1 MPYFLCLAFCL
12 LLGACQN
19 TPSSNSTTTTT
30 ILTAQALDVSLNMTQ
45 PRFQLG
51 LPVTLRFVL
60 HNNQADSI
68 RFCYL
73 NSPAHEMVWSDFFVV
88 TNANGQAMPYIGQR
102 PLYQGP
108 ASAEHSMTLAP
119 NEMKIYTLDLLPLY
133 QMNEKGQYSVHFV
146 GDSIN
151 LLPNSTPARFVLE

>member
-1 MPYFLCLAFCL
+1 MPSQSA
-12 LLGACQN
+12 A
-19 TPSSNSTTTTT
+19 TPAG
-30 ILTAQALDVSLNMTQ
+30 LTAQALDVSLNMTQ

-60 HNNQADSI
+60 HNSQADSI

-73 NSPAHEMVWSDFFVV
+73 NSPAHEMVWSNFFVV
-88 TNANGQAMPYIGQR
+88 TNAQGQPMPYIGQHA
-102 PLYQGP
+102 LYQGP
-108 ASAEHSMTLAP
+108 ARAEHSMTLAP

-133 QMNEKGQYSVHFV
+133 QMPQKGQYRVHFV

-151 LLPNSTPARFVLE
+151 LLPHSTPARFILE